1 MNQKLS
7 ICVYCGSRSGVSPAY
22 VQAAQQVGQ
31 WLGSHQIRLVY
42 GGGNAGLM
50 GTVANAALAA
60 GGEVYGIIPQSLIK
74 KEQGHRGITELR
86 IVDTMHQRKQAM
98 AQASDAFLALP
109 GGIGTFEEFFEVWT
123 WRQLAYHD
131 NPIGL
136 LNVDGYYD
144 GLLNFMQT
152 GVNAGFMN
160 QEQLSYLT
168 IESQVEPM
176 MEKLTQLMQQPS
188 QADSYHAI

>member
-1 MNQKLS
+1 M
-7 ICVYCGSRSGVSPAY
+7 
-22 VQAAQQVGQ
+22 
-31 WLGSHQIRLVY
+31 
-42 GGGNAGLM
+42 
-50 GTVANAALAA
+50 AL
-60 GGEVYGIIPQSLIK
+60 
-74 KEQGHRGITELR
+74 
-86 IVDTMHQRKQAM
+86 
-98 AQASDAFLALP
+98 ASDAFLALP

-136 LNVDGYYD
+136 LNVGGYYD

-168 IESQVEPM
+168 IESQVGPM